1 MHLVPPPPVDFDA
14 HRIDKGPLTPLQL
27 KREAIVRE
35 HMDSENRHEVDVAI
49 ETFDHHPR
57 YELYSMGEFFDGHE
71 AVHKY
76 FTDLWKTFPDLRA
89 ELINLRHAADAV
101 IIEVDLV
108 ATWLG
113 KFRGLPPTGS
123 SYRCRQC
130 VLFLFEDDR
139 LVIERVYFDAITV
152 LRQLGLADDPTKM
165 RGQLTAVL
173 THPST
178 VVRGMKRMMRKRA
191 R

>member
-1 MHLVPPPPVDFDA
+1 MSTGSVRVVSATDSEL
-14 HRIDKGPLTPLQL
+14 
-27 KREAIVRE
+27 RERRLAVVRE

-49 ETFDHHPR
+49 GTFDHHPR
-57 YELYSMGEFFDGHE
+57 YELYSMHEVFDGQE
-71 AVHKY
+71 AVHNY

-113 KFRGLPPTGS
+113 TFRGLPPTGA

-130 VLFLFEDDR
+130 VLFLFEDDK

-173 THPST
+173 THPSV
-178 VVRGMKRMMRKRA
+178 VVRGVKRMMKKR
-191 R
+191 RR

>member
-1 MHLVPPPPVDFDA
+1 MAVHTPPPPVDFDA

-27 KREAIVRE
+27 KLA
-35 HMDSENRHEVDVAI
+35 
-49 ETFDHHPR
+49 
-57 YELYSMGEFFDGHE
+57 
-71 AVHKY
+71 
-76 FTDLWKTFPDLRA
+76 
-89 ELINLRHAADAV
+89 
-101 IIEVDLV
+101 

-113 KFRGLPPTGS
+113 PFRGLPPTGA

-130 VLFLFEDDR
+130 VLFLFEEDR

-173 THPST
+173 PPPS
-178 VVRGMKRMMRKRA
+178 VVV
-191 R
+191 